1 MIMEPSK
8 TVPTANIAVNKSRIK
23 VYNTEGE
30 MPTYYLQSGQEFQI
44 EIFNP
49 TTEVVLA
56 KITLNNKALSQGGLV
71 LNPGQRVFLD
81 RYLDVA
87 KKFLF
92 DTYEVA
98 NTNEV
103 KKAIENN
110 GDVKVEFF
118 RERVQ
123 QYLGSSLTLQGSGTY
138 GGSFG
143 NPTLVSNTGGYVHNI
158 NGSTCTTGNATFTS
172 TSANIGNLSNTS
184 GVANTAFYNSSVT
197 MDSFNASDVTYS
209 QRTEPVKKSKLRTL
223 SSMVRSKSIE
233 TGRVEQGSSSDQTF
247 KTVNKDFEYFAF
259 HTVEYKLLP
268 VSQKINTVEDLK
280 VKVYCTNCGAKLGKG
295 HKFCSSCGT
304 KA

>member
-1 MIMEPSK
+1 MKKQMIVEPHK
-8 TVPTANIAVNKSRIK
+8 VVPTANIAVNKSRIK
-23 VYNTEGE
+23 VYNTQGE

-49 TTEVVLA
+49 TTDVVLA
-56 KITLNNKALSQGGLV
+56 KITLNNKALSQGGLI

-118 RERVQ
+118 KERVP
-123 QYLGSSLTLQGSGTY
+123 QYFGGTLTLQGSGTY

-143 NPTLVSNTGGYVHNI
+143 NPTWVNNTGGYVHNI
-158 NGSTCTTGNATFTS
+158 NGTCTTGNASFTT
-172 TSANIGNLSNTS
+172 TSASIGN
-184 GVANTAFYNSSVT
+184 TALYSSSVT

-209 QRTEPVKKSKLRTL
+209 QRTEPIKKEKRLKTLGSMLRSAKT
-223 SSMVRSKSIE
+223 VE

-247 KTVNKDFEYFAF
+247 KTVNKDFDYFAF

-268 VSQKINTVEDLK
+268 VSQKINTVEDLN